1 SADHRFIDRKWY
13 PVYNYINRDVVA
25 NAADSKNYSMEDY
38 NSKSTMMNTQ
48 FLLNYN
54 RKFGEHNVTG
64 LMGYTS
70 ESYRRK
76 SNEIKRNYVDP
87 DLGLDTDETVYSTG
101 SYNTPQGFT
110 ERGLHSWLGRLGYS
124 FADKYYSEISARYD
138 GSSKFAEGNRWGF
151 FPSATLGWRISEES
165 FMESYKENVG
175 DFKIRGSYG
184 LLGSQSVD
192 DYQFLT
198 TYNIYTDQYGFN
210 NSSVTGTGYTFGNE
224 SLSWEKTKTFNIGFD
239 AMCFE
244 NLRVNFDFFNKY
256 TTDILLTPQ
265 TPGTLGGAVPKA
277 NQGEMQNQGWELSLN
292 YTLRK
297 SDFVHS
303 FGFNIGD
310 TYNKVTKYGDQDI
323 FASDEVERISS
334 EGVPLY
340 SYYGFKTDGLYQNQD
355 DVRNSATFIGAD
367 LAPGDVKYVDRN
379 EDGIID
385 DNDRYILGN
394 AFPRYNYGFTYMVTW
409 ENFDFNMLWQGVGK
423 RDMALR
429 GEMIE
434 PFHASYYYVMFE
446 HQLDY
451 WSPANTDA
459 KYPRLINNS
468 ASSSYHNNY
477 GHGSDRN
484 IYDASYLRL
493 KQLQI
498 GYTLPKHVINVLGI
512 EKTRLYFTGQNLL
525 TFTAN
530 KFIDPESSEFGN
542 SMNANGANSG
552 RNYPTLMYFGGGVDI
567 EF

>member
-1 SADHRFIDRKWY
+1 
-13 PVYNYINRDVVA
+13 
-25 NAADSKNYSMEDY
+25 
-38 NSKSTMMNTQ
+38 
-48 FLLNYN
+48 
-54 RKFGEHNVTG
+54 
-64 LMGYTS
+64 
-70 ESYRRK
+70 
-76 SNEIKRNYVDP
+76 
-87 DLGLDTDETVYSTG
+87 
-101 SYNTPQGFT
+101 
-110 ERGLHSWLGRLGYS
+110 
-124 FADKYYSEISARYD
+124 
-138 GSSKFAEGNRWGF
+138 
-151 FPSATLGWRISEES
+151 
-165 FMESYKENVG
+165 
-175 DFKIRGSYG
+175 
-184 LLGSQSVD
+184 
-192 DYQFLT
+192 
-198 TYNIYTDQYGFN
+198 
-210 NSSVTGTGYTFGNE
+210 
-224 SLSWEKTKTFNIGFD
+224 
-239 AMCFE
+239 
-244 NLRVNFDFFNKY
+244 
-256 TTDILLTPQ
+256 
-265 TPGTLGGAVPKA
+265 
-277 NQGEMQNQGWELSLN
+277 
-292 YTLRK
+292 
-297 SDFVHS
+297 
-303 FGFNIGD
+303 
-310 TYNKVTKYGDQDI
+310 
-323 FASDEVERISS
+323 VERISS